1 MNDNETHIVLFDG
14 VCNLCNKSVQFI
26 IRNDPK
32 VKFRFAAIQS
42 EIGQLLLKQLDL
54 PLDRFDSIVYI
65 SDNKFYIKSTAV
77 LQIIK
82 ELGLW
87 WKALYFLIVIPRIIR
102 DMAYNIIANRRYT
115 CFGKS
120 ETCMIPPPEYS
131 VRFLE

>member
-1 MNDNETHIVLFDG
+1 MNDNQTHIVLFDG

-26 IRNDPK
+26 IHNDPK

-42 EIGQLLLKQLDL
+42 EIGQLLLGQLEL

-82 ELGLW
+82 ELGRW
-87 WKALYFLIVIPRIIR
+87 WQALYCFIIIPRILR
-102 DMAYNIIANRRYT
+102 DMVYNMIAKRRYT
-115 CFGKS
+115 WFGKS
-120 ETCMIPPPEYS
+120 ESCMIPPPEYS
-131 VRFLE
+131 VRFLK

>member
-42 EIGQLLLKQLDL
+42 EIGQLLLGQLDL
-54 PLDRFDSIVYI
+54 PLDQFDSIVYI

-87 WKALYFLIVIPRIIR
+87 WQLMYFFIIIPRFLR
-102 DMAYNIIANRRYT
+102 DMVYNLIANRRYT

-120 ETCMIPPPEYS
+120 EACMIPPPEYS
-131 VRFLE
+131 SRFLK